1 MSDWTEDP
9 DLDDEDDLPA
19 ERDELTADM
28 FGDPEP
34 PPAPPPAR
42 PVTATAA
49 GAYLVLARKYRP
61 QRFEDMIGQEAMV
74 QTLANAFA
82 SGRIAHAYMLTGVRG
97 VGKTTTARLLARAL
111 NYKSDSTDAPS
122 VTLDPMGMHCADIM
136 AGRHPDV
143 FELDAASRT
152 GVEAMRE
159 LLDGVRYGP
168 IAARY
173 KVYIIDEVHMLS
185 TGAFNALLKTLEEPP
200 PHAKFIF
207 ATTEI
212 RKVPVTILSRCQR
225 FDLRRVS
232 VEALS
237 ANLSAICGKEGITVD
252 PDGIE
257 MIARAAEGSVRDAQ
271 SLLDQ
276 AIVHDTGSGVDAA
289 TVRDM
294 LGLADR
300 TRTTDLFAA
309 MAAGDAAGVLTMLD
323 DQRSR
328 GAQAD
333 LVLRDVL
340 DLAHEVARL
349 QAMGKAWRPAG
360 PAEQTAKLRA
370 VAETLSAG
378 AVNRAWQVLLK
389 GHAEALSAPDVGQ
402 AVEMCLLRATASF
415 TLPGPEDLARMVA
428 GGAPAMTHGGAGVA
442 AQAPSGGSGTSARG
456 PVAASATALADA
468 PDVTSML
475 AWRPSGMVA
484 SGAVPAVAQRVEAL
498 AVPVV
503 EQPPQTFEALVLQ
516 LEESGSRAVA
526 SLLERYAR
534 PVELTGR
541 TLTLW
546 LDRAAP
552 ADLQGRTLKALNA
565 LTGEPWQIDLAPEPP
580 AGVETI
586 HEIRTRKSAEATE
599 AVLQLD
605 TVQALLAA
613 FPGAQLVEVR
623 DPPAASTVVQVDFS
637 RGRGSD

>member
-1 MSDWTEDP
+1 MSDWTDDP
-9 DLDDEDDLPA
+9 DLDDDEPA
-19 ERDELTADM
+19 ERDDLTADM
-28 FGDPEP
+28 FGDPQ
-34 PPAPPPAR
+34 PAPPKPAQA
-42 PVTATAA
+42 ATG

-74 QTLANAFA
+74 QTLANAFS

-111 NYKSDSTDAPS
+111 NYKGATHDAPS
-122 VTLDPMGMHCADIM
+122 VTLDPMGVHCADIM

-152 GVEAMRE
+152 GVDAMRE
-159 LLDGVRYGP
+159 LLEGVRYGP

-237 ANLSAICGKEGITVD
+237 ANLTDICGKEGINVD
-252 PDGIE
+252 PDGIA

-276 AIVHDTGSGVDAA
+276 AIVHDTGAGVDAA

-309 MAAGDAAGVLTMLD
+309 MAGGDAAGVLTQLD
-323 DQRSR
+323 EQRAR
-328 GAQAD
+328 GAQPD

-349 QAMGKAWRPAG
+349 QALGKAWRPAG
-360 PAEQTAKLRA
+360 PAEQTGKLRA
-370 VAETLSAG
+370 IADSLTAG
-378 AVNRAWQVLLK
+378 AINRGWQVLVK

-415 TLPGPEDLARMVA
+415 MLPGPEDLARMVA
-428 GGAPAMTHGGAGVA
+428 GAVVPAATSGGASTAAPTSGGAG
-442 AQAPSGGSGTSARG
+442 ARG
-456 PVAASATALADA
+456 YIANNATALADA
-468 PDVTSML
+468 PDVTAML
-475 AWRPSGMVA
+475 AWRPAGAVS
-484 SGAVPAVAQRVEAL
+484 SGAVPAAAQRIEPAEVLVPPPAVEAR
-498 AVPVV
+498 P
-503 EQPPQTFEALVLQ
+503 ETFEALIAQ
-516 LEESGSRAVA
+516 LEESGARAVA
-526 SLLERYAR
+526 SLLERHAR
-534 PVELTGR
+534 PVRLKGR
-541 TLTLW
+541 VLTLW
-546 LDRAAP
+546 LEPTSP
-552 ADLQGRTLKALNA
+552 ADLQMKTLKALNGLA
-565 LTGEPWQIDLAPEPP
+565 GEPWQLELASSPP
-580 AGVETI
+580 DGVETI
-586 HEIRTRKSAEATE
+586 HEARTRKTAEATA

-605 TVQALLAA
+605 PVQALLTA